1 MPATQSN
8 LRGIRY
14 LRETNTQC
22 PHLSKSRITRVDRR
36 INRVT
41 LLPDRTYIPLFS
53 SMDGDVT
60 FRMVNLNEE
69 YPNAP
74 EGTILVLLTPK
85 RKNPIF
91 IYVRGFTKMETKG
104 GYYYRQYY
112 VQVGSRISWRSP
124 EELQKLLCTHAGMY
138 RAGLGWRLQRHAR
151 MALSMTTFIDE
162 HTGVIHAQDFHKL
175 DFHKL
180 PLGHQIEE
188 DTNDDA
194 ST

>member
-22 PHLSKSRITRVDRR
+22 PHLSKSRITRVDQR
-36 INRVT
+36 IRRVT

-60 FRMVNLNEE
+60 SRMVNLNEE

-91 IYVRGFTKMETKG
+91 VYVRGFTKMGAEG

-138 RAGLGWRLQRHAR
+138 WAGWSWR
-151 MALSMTTFIDE
+151 SPMTTFIDE
-162 HTGVIHAQDFHKL
+162 HTGAISAQ